1 MSCNKQ
7 PALQCNYDITLQ
19 TRTRSSVKPPK
30 SVWPSAD
37 HAIDTHSGSLTLLV
51 SERSGLSSSTIDLKI
66 SQSGLLVGYHNRV
79 QTYLLS
85 RSKIF
90 MQLWV
95 AAHSQY
101 RFGEKTRALTT
112 SPASSEYRCL
122 ASLRSQS
129 MVIPSFPPE
138 AAKEPSGETEMVLM

>member
-66 SQSGLLVGYHNRV
+66 SVRITSGLPQWNPDVLALQVEDFY
-79 QTYLLS
+79 
-85 RSKIF
+85 
-90 MQLWV
+90 
-95 AAHSQY
+95 AAMGGS
-101 RFGEKTRALTT
+101 A
-112 SPASSEYRCL
+112 
-122 ASLRSQS
+122 
-129 MVIPSFPPE
+129 
-138 AAKEPSGETEMVLM
+138 